1 MNKKIAI
8 ISIFIWLGFVGAI
21 SFMEAWIK
29 FQAPGV
35 TLPVGLGIGRLV
47 FAALNK
53 VEWVLLFISGIG
65 ILPFKNTGST
75 VKVLWLVPAILVL
88 LQTVWM
94 LPLLDA
100 RAELHITGEAVA
112 QSNMHFYYVATEVIK
127 VSSLA
132 AMGILLLRRLS

>member
-53 VEWVLLFISGIG
+53 VEWVLL
-65 ILPFKNTGST
+65 
-75 VKVLWLVPAILVL
+75 LVHFGHWHTAI
-88 LQTVWM
+88 
-94 LPLLDA
+94 
-100 RAELHITGEAVA
+100 
-112 QSNMHFYYVATEVIK
+112 
-127 VSSLA
+127 
-132 AMGILLLRRLS
+132 